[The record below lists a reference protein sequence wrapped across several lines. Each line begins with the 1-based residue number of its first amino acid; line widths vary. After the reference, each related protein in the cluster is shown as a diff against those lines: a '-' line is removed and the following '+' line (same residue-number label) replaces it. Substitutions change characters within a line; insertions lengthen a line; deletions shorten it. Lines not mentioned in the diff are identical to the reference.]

1 MIGKTQESS
10 LRKNCWVSDMD
21 INRVRT
27 VYGWLINIANNPN
40 YMTFP
45 IAPSNIQNIKNGLIK
60 ISHDIE
66 RESPYFSQ
74 ELFEMKDRMF
84 VGYGTINPVVFGQVI
99 EILKSLQ
106 QADNTK
112 GMGVW
117 DLIHPKIAAVSQ
129 NLFEDGH
136 YANAAEDAFVEIND
150 RVKKLFM
157 KLNPTA
163 TKAPDGQAVMNTVF
177 SDNAP
182 LLEFC
187 DRSTETG
194 SNIQKGYMQMLA
206 GAMSALRNPKAH
218 ANITITKDDAMR
230 RLMFASMLMYKI
242 DEAVKYSG
250 IME

>member
-1 MIGKTQESS
+1 MIGKPQESS
-10 LRKNCWVSDMD
+10 LRKSYWASEMD
-21 INRVRT
+21 INRVRI
-27 VYGWLINIANNPN
+27 VYGWIINIINNPN
-40 YMTFP
+40 CITLP
-45 IAPSNIQNIKNGLIK
+45 LASPDIQNIKNGLIK

-106 QADNTK
+106 QADNAK

-117 DLIHPKIAAVSQ
+117 DLIHPKIVEVSQ
-129 NLFEDGH
+129 KLFEDGH

-150 RVKKLFM
+150 RVKKLFV
-157 KLNPTA
+157 KVNPTA
-163 TKAPDGQAVMNTVF
+163 TKVPDGHAAMNTVF

-182 LLEFC
+182 LVEFC

-218 ANITITKDDAMR
+218 ANIAITKDDAMR

>member
-1 MIGKTQESS
+1 
-10 LRKNCWVSDMD
+10 MD

-40 YMTFP
+40 CMTVP
-45 IAPSNIQNIKNGLIK
+45 VAPPDIQNIKNGLIK

-66 RESPYFSQ
+66 RKFPYFSQ
-74 ELFEMKDRMF
+74 ELFGMKDHMF
-84 VGYGTINPVVFGQVI
+84 VGCGTINPVVFGQAI

-112 GMGVW
+112 EAGAW
-117 DLIHPKIAAVSQ
+117 ELIHPKIAVVSQ
-129 NLFEDGH
+129 KLFEDGH

-157 KLNPTA
+157 KVNPTA
-163 TKAPDGQAVMNTVF
+163 TKVPDGQAAMNTVF

-182 LLEFC
+182 LVEFC

-194 SNIQKGYMQMLA
+194 SNIQRGYMQMLA

-230 RLMFASMLMYKI
+230 HLMFASMLMYKI
-242 DEAVKYSG
+242 DEAVLYSK
-250 IME
+250 IIEPLKSQ

>member
-1 MIGKTQESS
+1 MI
-10 LRKNCWVSDMD
+10 VD
-21 INRVRT
+21 INRVRM

-40 YMTFP
+40 CMTFP
-45 IAPSNIQNIKNGLIK
+45 VALPDIQSIKNGLIK

-66 RESPYFSQ
+66 KESPYFSQ

-84 VGYGTINPVVFGQVI
+84 VGYGTINPVVFGQAI

-112 GMGVW
+112 GSGVW
-117 DLIHPKIAAVSQ
+117 DLIHPKIALVSQ

-136 YANAAEDAFVEIND
+136 YANAAEDAFIEIND

-157 KLNPTA
+157 KVNPTA
-163 TKAPDGQAVMNTVF
+163 PKVPDDYTAMNMVF

>member
-1 MIGKTQESS
+1 
-10 LRKNCWVSDMD
+10 MD

-40 YMTFP
+40 CMTFP
-45 IAPSNIQNIKNGLIK
+45 VALPDIQSIKNGLIK

-66 RESPYFSQ
+66 KESPYF
-74 ELFEMKDRMF
+74 
-84 VGYGTINPVVFGQVI
+84 
-99 EILKSLQ
+99 
-106 QADNTK
+106 
-112 GMGVW
+112 
-117 DLIHPKIAAVSQ
+117 SQ

-157 KLNPTA
+157 KVNPTA
-163 TKAPDGQAVMNTVF
+163 PKVPDGYTAMNMVF

>member
-1 MIGKTQESS
+1 MTIPTAS
-10 LRKNCWVSDMD
+10 
-21 INRVRT
+21 
-27 VYGWLINIANNPN
+27 VY
-40 YMTFP
+40 
-45 IAPSNIQNIKNGLIK
+45 IQNIKNGLIK

-66 RESPYFSQ
+66 RKSPYFSQ
-74 ELFEMKDRMF
+74 ELFEMKDYMF

-99 EILKSLQ
+99 EILKLLQ
-106 QADNTK
+106 QTDNTN

-117 DLIHPKIAAVSQ
+117 DLIHPKIVEVSQ

-136 YANAAEDAFVEIND
+136 YANAAEDAFIEIND
-150 RVKKLFM
+150 RIKKLFM

-163 TKAPDGQAVMNTVF
+163 TKVPDGQAVMNTVF
-177 SDNAP
+177 SDNGP

-194 SNIQKGYMQMLA
+194 NNIQKGYMQMLA
-206 GAMSALRNPKAH
+206 GAISALRNPKAH

-242 DEAVKYSG
+242 DEAVSYSKIQEG
-250 IME
+250 

>member
-1 MIGKTQESS
+1 MI
-10 LRKNCWVSDMD
+10 LD
-21 INRVRT
+21 INRVKT
-27 VYGWLINIANNPN
+27 VYGWIINIVNNPN
-40 YMTFP
+40 CMTLP
-45 IAPSNIQNIKNGLIK
+45 LASPDVQNIKNGLIK

-112 GMGVW
+112 GSGVW
-117 DLIHPKIAAVSQ
+117 DLIHPKIVAVSQ
-129 NLFEDGH
+129 KLFEDGY
-136 YANAAEDAFVEIND
+136 YANAAEDAFIEIND

-157 KLNPTA
+157 EVNPTA
-163 TKAPDGQAVMNTVF
+163 SKVPDGYAAVNTVF

-182 LLEFC
+182 LVEFC
-187 DRSTETG
+187 DRSTDTG
-194 SNIQKGYMQMLA
+194 RNIQKGYMQVLA

-230 RLMFASMLMYKI
+230 RLMFASMLMHKI

>member
-1 MIGKTQESS
+1 MTIPTAS
-10 LRKNCWVSDMD
+10 
-21 INRVRT
+21 
-27 VYGWLINIANNPN
+27 VY
-40 YMTFP
+40 
-45 IAPSNIQNIKNGLIK
+45 IQNIKNGLIK

-66 RESPYFSQ
+66 RKSPYFSQ
-74 ELFEMKDRMF
+74 ELFEMKDYMF

-106 QADNTK
+106 QADNTN

-117 DLIHPKIAAVSQ
+117 DLIHPKIVEVSQ

-136 YANAAEDAFVEIND
+136 YANAAEDAFIEIND
-150 RVKKLFM
+150 RIKKLFM

-163 TKAPDGQAVMNTVF
+163 TKVPDGQAVMNTVF
-177 SDNAP
+177 SDNGP

-194 SNIQKGYMQMLA
+194 NNIQKGYMQMLA
-206 GAMSALRNPKAH
+206 GAISALRNPKAH

-242 DEAVKYSG
+242 DEAVSYSKIQEG
-250 IME
+250 

>member
-1 MIGKTQESS
+1 
-10 LRKNCWVSDMD
+10 MD

-40 YMTFP
+40 CMTVP
-45 IAPSNIQNIKNGLIK
+45 VSPPDNQKIKNGPIK

-66 RESPYFSQ
+66 RKFPYFSQ
-74 ELFEMKDRMF
+74 ELFGMKDHMF
-84 VGYGTINPVVFGQVI
+84 VGCGTINPVVFGQAI

-112 GMGVW
+112 EAGAW
-117 DLIHPKIAAVSQ
+117 ELIHPKIAVVSQ
-129 NLFEDGH
+129 KLFEDGH

-157 KLNPTA
+157 KVNPTA
-163 TKAPDGQAVMNTVF
+163 TKVPDGQAAMNTVF

-182 LLEFC
+182 LVEFC

-194 SNIQKGYMQMLA
+194 SNIQRGYMQMLA

-230 RLMFASMLMYKI
+230 HLMFASMLMYKI
-242 DEAVKYSG
+242 DEAVNYSG
-250 IME
+250 IEEK